1 MADRVMIQ
9 RSFRK
14 ALWTCT
20 CGQEDIVDLNVGTPS
35 VYEHNCSACNKWS
48 NSFKEYNGVLSYT
61 PAEYDKVLE
70 EDVTS
75 AKDIA
80 VSKWV
85 YGIKNPPLVQQPTKA
100 DLEREKAD
108 LEQRVTELTSK
119 ISVMT
124 IAEPLE
130 G

>member
-1 MADRVMIQ
+1 MDRVMIQ

-14 ALWTCT
+14 ALWICT
-20 CGQEDIVDLNVGTPS
+20 CGQEDVVDLNVGTPS

-48 NSFKEYNGVLSYT
+48 NSFKEYNGVLSY
-61 PAEYDKVLE
+61 PPDEVPKEDDVVKEKDKR
-70 EDVTS
+70 
-75 AKDIA
+75 IA
-80 VSKWV
+80 DWI
-85 YGIKNPPLVQQPTKA
+85 YGIKNPPAYVEPKKA

-124 IAEPLE
+124 AEVIGE
-130 G
+130 